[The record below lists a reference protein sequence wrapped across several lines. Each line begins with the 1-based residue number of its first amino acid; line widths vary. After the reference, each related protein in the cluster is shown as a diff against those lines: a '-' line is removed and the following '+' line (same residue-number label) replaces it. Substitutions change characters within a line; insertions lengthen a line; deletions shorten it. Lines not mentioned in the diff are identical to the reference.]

1 MLGRYAPQ
9 LAVHS
14 HLPAP
19 PTTPHA
25 IPVWEAP
32 IDRSFP
38 TSSSAY
44 DSPLHPDHA
53 LYTAGEAST
62 GVQARVIQNGYTLEL
77 RSYQLSTSSASSSSQ
92 LPTAVRITFPE
103 PLAPLSS
110 TCITTAFNN
119 AGQSYLYVVLLAS
132 SGWLYR
138 LRFARSAKYAL
149 EGGPVQTF
157 VQGDEWFE
165 HVELPSDKIH
175 AAAGIT
181 THAVVTEDLF
191 LVGCGDGGV
200 LKVEKKDGFRN
211 SDGV

>member
-19 PTTPHA
+19 PSAPHA

-32 IDRSFP
+32 IDRPFP
-38 TSSSAY
+38 TSSSDY

-53 LYTAGEAST
+53 LYTAGHSST
-62 GVQARVIQNGYTLEL
+62 GIQARVIQNGYTIEL
-77 RSYQLSTSSASSSSQ
+77 RSYQLSSSSASSSTQ
-92 LPTAVRITFPE
+92 DPTTVRITFPE
-103 PLAPLSS
+103 TLAPLSS
-110 TCITTAFNN
+110 TSITTAFS
-119 AGQSYLYVVLLAS
+119 ASGRSYLYVILLSS

-149 EGGPVQTF
+149 EGGPIQTF
-157 VQGDEWFE
+157 VQDDDWFE

-175 AAAGIT
+175 AAAGIA
-181 THAVVTEDLF
+181 THAVVTEDLI

-200 LKVEKKDGFRN
+200 LKVEKRDASRDSEGT
-211 SDGV
+211 